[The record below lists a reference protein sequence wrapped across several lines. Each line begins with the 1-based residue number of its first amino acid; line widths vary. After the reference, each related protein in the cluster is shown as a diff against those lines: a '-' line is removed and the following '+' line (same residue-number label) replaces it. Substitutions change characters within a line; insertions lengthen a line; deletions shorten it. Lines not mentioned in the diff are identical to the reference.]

1 MISKEERLKREIEI
15 YRDAVLKLWDYKAE
29 VENKV
34 LADFPSDNQEEKLFK
49 ALGTSRSDRA
59 KAAEYNETYAEWV
72 TTYSNKL
79 IEAYRAGDE
88 NIIALLNDAQKELLE
103 NYIKNEDLRNSY
115 IDAYSKKQREKE
127 RELVLLRID
136 YDNELKDSAIKLA
149 KEIAETNARRL
160 ETEKNT
166 NSKLLNELDIFYKEN
181 YDKSLTAQQREL
193 GELAIHY
200 GNQLQLL
207 IEAKDK
213 ELITEDE
220 YNKRRLQIVST
231 YDKEREKVN
240 LSYLEESLNRR
251 LELINDSISRE
262 SQLYANK
269 EAALTAKR
277 GVYET
282 SVYDLG
288 LFATGGEFYQSKQN
302 IEDEYE
308 AAKKFNEDLYN
319 LTVARVNRE
328 NELLGEQLVIYKEM
342 LDNKLILQQDYEN
355 KVESISLQQEANEI
369 LRTNANKQRNED
381 DLQAFKDVQ
390 EKKQQALQA
399 TASVASSLAGA
410 AANFAKQESQND
422 KKSEKEREKAFKVYK
437 ALATTQAVID
447 TVSSAQSAYKSMVG
461 IPYVGPVLAPI
472 AAAAAIALGI
482 ANIRSIQQETLPSS
496 EGSASVSAP
505 TALNAPPIEY
515 SRTLLGD
522 QETENLNKPIKCY
535 VVESDITDTQNKVAT
550 VEANASF

>member
-1 MISKEERLKREIEI
+1 MKIKIVGIQRFFLGSEYLNSHIVRVNVKIER
-15 YRDAVLKLWDYKAE
+15 
-29 VENKV
+29 
-34 LADFPSDNQEEKLFK
+34 
-49 ALGTSRSDRA
+49 
-59 KAAEYNETYAEWV
+59 
-72 TTYSNKL
+72 
-79 IEAYRAGDE
+79 
-88 NIIALLNDAQKELLE
+88 IAN
-103 NYIKNEDLRNSY
+103 
-115 IDAYSKKQREKE
+115 
-127 RELVLLRID
+127 
-136 YDNELKDSAIKLA
+136 
-149 KEIAETNARRL
+149 
-160 ETEKNT
+160 
-166 NSKLLNELDIFYKEN
+166 
-181 YDKSLTAQQREL
+181 
-193 GELAIHY
+193 
-200 GNQLQLL
+200 
-207 IEAKDK
+207 
-213 ELITEDE
+213 
-220 YNKRRLQIVST
+220 
-231 YDKEREKVN
+231 
-240 LSYLEESLNRR
+240 
-251 LELINDSISRE
+251 
-262 SQLYANK
+262 
-269 EAALTAKR
+269 
-277 GVYET
+277 
-282 SVYDLG
+282 
-288 LFATGGEFYQSKQN
+288 
-302 IEDEYE
+302 
-308 AAKKFNEDLYN
+308 LYN

-328 NELLGEQLVIYKEM
+328 NELLGEQLIIYKEM

-355 KVESISLQQEANEI
+355 QVASIRLQQEANDI
-369 LRTNANKQRNED
+369 LIANASKQRNED

-535 VVESDITDTQNKVAT
+535 VVESDITNTQNKVAT